1 MVQRMLEPKFG
12 QQRPSNFWAREVRDP
27 ICKKNLKARLAFWAH
42 GGPKKFEGTRWAT
55 VFESILT
62 GASPTADHSL
72 AEGGLEYSGP
82 T

>member
-12 QQRPSNFWAREVRDP
+12 QERPSNFWAREVRDP
-27 ICKKNLKARLAFWAH
+27 ICVKNLKAQVGFLGPWWA
-42 GGPKKFEGTRWAT
+42 KKFEVTSWAT

-72 AEGGLEYSGP
+72 AEDWLEYSGP